1 MFQSFFED
9 QSKIKLP
16 KSNNK
21 LYDISTQEEVG
32 YWNSAIEQI
41 EALDS

>member
-21 LYDISTQEEVG
+21 LYD
-32 YWNSAIEQI
+32 N
-41 EALDS
+41 DSFNKLLGIVIT